1 MSVDSGGFQRPVN
14 PVLAKPCSHT
24 GRTWPGYLISMRE
37 PDFTRKPDRLFCDN
51 RREPGQDAGWSSL
64 VARQA
69 HNLKV
74 AGSNPAP
81 ATTQAPENI
90 DVFGGFSIP
99 RPVLNSLRQ
108 HMVNTGVRAGNPL
121 APGVACDYL
130 VIEGLGIARSTEGSW
145 SFRGPSVFPD
155 GGSQGRHCS
164 PASLWRTMSNARFG
178 WSGRRRESAM
188 GLALRSASCRPTE
201 YAALGTNTGWKS
213 NRL

>member
-24 GRTWPGYLISMRE
+24 GRSWPGYLISMRE

-81 ATTQAPENI
+81 ATTHAPENI
-90 DVFGGFSIP
+90 DVFGGFHF
-99 RPVLNSLRQ
+99 R
-108 HMVNTGVRAGNPL
+108 
-121 APGVACDYL
+121 
-130 VIEGLGIARSTEGSW
+130 IEGLSTLGKRMGST
-145 SFRGPSVFPD
+145 
-155 GGSQGRHCS
+155 GS
-164 PASLWRTMSNARFG
+164 PNFD
-178 WSGRRRESAM
+178 GRRRRTGEVRRRGRCEWCSFGQRVMPSPSQQRIRVLPDRERQNLVAAHRHHRLNERILRVRGASATP
-188 GLALRSASCRPTE
+188 R
-201 YAALGTNTGWKS
+201 
-213 NRL
+213 